1 MHMQITNKTL
11 PPPVFFIQSLLKQ
24 NYSVLIFSKTSP
36 KSLSAD
42 VVELN
47 TLKGMLVLDVYASKE
62 ELAPYLNDGNLSL
75 DIEIIKG
82 TPPTEREGYSLSNI
96 PASLSKGDNNI
107 CRVECILPESFFT
120 HDRRGAVRIPF
131 IFGMSCRARIEIFTH
146 FLNITA
152 KVKNLSIG
160 GCLLE
165 LQLKDS
171 EAIDINKKIQGI
183 YLSFP
188 NGETFSSEGVIRHIR
203 SFGKHGYVVAG
214 VEFINLLP
222 KQYDALFH
230 MVTESE
236 RELAFLSGM
245 SGHEITKSPL
255 FIPGSGEKN
264 FLLKETLERE
274 KRAHQTPMEK
284 GIIDIANQLQ
294 VGLMYIKTKN
304 YFSAEIFYDCVDALL
319 GLLTHDRKE
328 FFYSLSFIR
337 EEPSWVRHSIN
348 VASRFADI
356 ILIHNPHA
364 SELKETLLGILLH
377 NLGKPLLISEKL
389 PSLNSSLT
397 FEQRNILKEHVK
409 VILDKFK
416 ELGWEPSAVCRKV
429 IEDANER
436 IDGTG
441 YPSGKKHQQMAPVIR
456 LISVLKVIEK
466 LSFRR
471 NGSPANTP
479 LEVYRIVNQ
488 EQNSY
493 EKKWLVYYIQ
503 LYGTYPIGCLVKYS
517 GGFLAWVTDIDN
529 TGHPTEVRVIKD
541 LRYPDA
547 NINSLISGF
556 DLSQI
561 GKLENVVDP
570 LDYDIEVKKL

>member
-1 MHMQITNKTL
+1 MINKTL

-24 NYSVLIFSKTSP
+24 NHSVAIYSKFLP

-47 TLKGMLVLDVYASKE
+47 TLRSVLVLDVYSSDD
-62 ELAPYLNDGNLSL
+62 ELSLYVNNGYLNL
-75 DIEIIKG
+75 DFEIIKG
-82 TPPTEREGYSLSNI
+82 TPPIEREGYCLSNI
-96 PASLSKGDNNI
+96 PASLIKDDTNI
-107 CRVECILPESFFT
+107 CRLECRLPESFLT

-131 IFGMSCRARIEIFTH
+131 ILGMSCRARIEIFTH

-171 EAIDINKKIQGI
+171 EAIDINKKVQGI

-203 SFGKHGYVVAG
+203 SFGSYGYAVAG
-214 VEFINLLP
+214 VQFINLLP
-222 KQYDALFH
+222 KQFDTLFH

-236 RELAFLSGM
+236 RELVFLSGM

-255 FIPGSGEKN
+255 FIPGSIEKS
-264 FLLKETLERE
+264 FLLNETLERD

-284 GIIDIANQLQ
+284 GILNIANQLQ
-294 VGLMYIKTKN
+294 IGLMYIKTQN

-319 GLLTHDRKE
+319 SLIRNDRKE

-337 EEPSWVRHSIN
+337 DEPNWVRHSIN
-348 VASRFADI
+348 VASRLADI
-356 ILIHNPHA
+356 ILIHNPHT

-389 PSLNSSLT
+389 PSLNSNFT
-397 FEQRNILKEHVK
+397 FEQKNILKEHVK
-409 VILDKFK
+409 VILAKFK
-416 ELGWEPSAVCRKV
+416 ELGWEPSAVCRRI

-441 YPSGKKHQQMAPVIR
+441 YPSGKKLPEMTPVIR
-456 LISVLKVIEK
+456 LISVLKAIDK

-479 LEVYRIVNQ
+479 LEVYRIINQ
-488 EQNSY
+488 EQSSY

-517 GGFLAWVTDIDN
+517 GGFLAWVTDIDK
-529 TGHPTEVRVIKD
+529 TGHPIEVRVIKD

-556 DLSQI
+556 DLTQI

-570 LDYDIEVKKL
+570 LDYDIRVKKL